1 MVAINKILLPECT
14 GGGCGGDTDTCR
26 DSRVHRHNAEN
37 RVPATGD
44 HRRTVATGRWLTRD
58 PIGYQGGINLYA
70 YVESD
75 PVGRVDP
82 GGLIS
87 PDRGLPLEPHHPGGP
102 LEPPKSENVRC
113 TDLDT
118 CAVLLRKTMILI
130 AVLAS
135 HETWDL
141 LHQTERHAIER
152 QDYARALDRC
162 MGLYTKKCRKRPICQ
177 PAPAPVPVEAPE
189 PTRPTIAVPR
199 APDWPGLHIHLPP
212 PPPAPAVGAVVV
224 AVLLVII
231 LSPVGG

>member
-1 MVAINKILLPECT
+1 
-14 GGGCGGDTDTCR
+14 
-26 DSRVHRHNAEN
+26 
-37 RVPATGD
+37 
-44 HRRTVATGRWLTRD
+44 
-58 PIGYQGGINLYA
+58 
-70 YVESD
+70 
-75 PVGRVDP
+75 
-82 GGLIS
+82 
-87 PDRGLPLEPHHPGGP
+87 
-102 LEPPKSENVRC
+102 
-113 TDLDT
+113 LDT